1 MLCISTVKH
10 AFSPRTSIGCL
21 SLENSEIEKLKKKYL
36 RPPNQMGLARL
47 KTFVLENSPAWLV
60 VALMR
65 RFITKSD
72 YQSKRESVA
81 FFRRANM
88 AYGAH
93 RQRRSVRLLRVAFGL
108 LGAELSKDYSR
119 LIIGAT
125 NQTQRDASRR
135 SALSG
140 EILEATKALPIGRTD
155 ATGWYQLSR
164 GLFSVGY
171 FRAAWVA
178 RENSIDRTID
188 EGKSNWRSSTSFKRC
203 VEAYLERRDLSTA
216 EVLLSKAS
224 NYLTEINI
232 CDLSDYL
239 NLLLHKDKLPFLDP
253 NSSNFEAEEFF
264 GKLIYGKSVAL
275 VGPGRPAGLYGDE
288 IDSADTVVRIKYV
301 GPEHLPSREFHG
313 SRCDINYFGDS
324 ELNALRQNLSVH
336 EWLAYFSNV
345 KMFLTSRTVS
355 GKSGSFLTLNMY
367 STGSPYRTNSYAGV
381 RTLFTLC
388 RYKPTKLKLYGLNF
402 YADNIDYS
410 DENQRFLEKSAKNL
424 GHSLFDQQGIS
435 QQKSYYRSRGF
446 YNHDVVSN
454 FCFAQN
460 LYKAGLFEIEPYGAS
475 ILALTP
481 YQYVERLEEM
491 LGDW

>member
-1 MLCISTVKH
+1 
-10 AFSPRTSIGCL
+10 L

-36 RPPNQMGLARL
+36 RPPSQMGLARL

-65 RFITKSD
+65 RFVTKSV
-72 YQSKRESVA
+72 YQSKRESIT
-81 FFRRANM
+81 FFQRANV

-108 LGAELSKDYSR
+108 LGGEFSRDYSR

-125 NQTQRDASRR
+125 NQTQLDASRR

-140 EILEATKALPIGRTD
+140 EILDATKALPIDGTD

-178 RENSIDRTID
+178 RENSIELSIR
-188 EGKSNWRSSTSFKRC
+188 EG
-203 VEAYLERRDLSTA
+203 EAVGAGATAVGRAIQAHLERRNFADVEA
-216 EVLLSKAS
+216 LLAKSAGQIKDS
-224 NYLTEINI
+224 RLRDIR
-232 CDLSDYL
+232 DYL
-239 NLLLHKDKLPFLDP
+239 DMMQNKYVMQPLDP
-253 NSSNFEAEEFF
+253 NSPSFEAE
-264 GKLIYGKSVAL
+264 KLFSELITGKSVAL
-275 VGPGRPAGLYGDE
+275 VGPGSPSGHYGNE
-288 IDSADTVVRIKYV
+288 IDSADTVVRVKFIDDALLPADNAHGRRTDVAYIGGGNAIMAVKAQQLADADSVITEKLKLIISTKTSINKLGKTLVYV
-301 GPEHLPSREFHG
+301 FQPCEVLYRT
-313 SRCDINYFGDS
+313 
-324 ELNALRQNLSVH
+324 
-336 EWLAYFSNV
+336 
-345 KMFLTSRTVS
+345 TSISGMRTVS
-355 GKSGSFLTLNMY
+355 EILKKRPSAAAVFGFDFLASTQPY
-367 STGSPYRTNSYAGV
+367 SNEYVRLYENSSW
-381 RTLFTLC
+381 R
-388 RYKPTKLKLYGLNF
+388 
-402 YADNIDYS
+402 
-410 DENQRFLEKSAKNL
+410 L
-424 GHSLFDQQGIS
+424 GHANDFIQGS
-435 QQKSYYRSRGF
+435 EYVRSVRANDF
-446 YNHDVVSN
+446 SVHDFVSN

>member
-1 MLCISTVKH
+1 
-10 AFSPRTSIGCL
+10 L

-65 RFITKSD
+65 RFVTKSV
-72 YQSKRESVA
+72 YQSKRESIT
-81 FFRRANM
+81 FFQRANV

-108 LGAELSKDYSR
+108 LGDEFSRDYSR

-125 NQTQRDASRR
+125 NQTQLDASRR

-140 EILEATKALPIGRTD
+140 EILDATKALPIDGTD

-178 RENSIDRTID
+178 RENSIELSIR
-188 EGKSNWRSSTSFKRC
+188 EG
-203 VEAYLERRDLSTA
+203 EAVGAGATAVGRAIQAHLERRNFADVEA
-216 EVLLSKAS
+216 LLAKSAGQIKDS
-224 NYLTEINI
+224 RLRDIR
-232 CDLSDYL
+232 DYL
-239 NLLLHKDKLPFLDP
+239 DMMQNKYVMQPLDP
-253 NSSNFEAEEFF
+253 NSPSFEAE
-264 GKLIYGKSVAL
+264 KLFSELITGKSVAL
-275 VGPGRPAGLYGDE
+275 VGPGSPSGHYGNE
-288 IDSADTVVRIKYV
+288 IDSADTVVRVKFIDDALLPADNAHGRRTDVAYIGGGNAIMAVKAQQLADADSVITEKLKLIISTKTSINKLGKTLVYV
-301 GPEHLPSREFHG
+301 FQPCEVLYRT
-313 SRCDINYFGDS
+313 
-324 ELNALRQNLSVH
+324 
-336 EWLAYFSNV
+336 
-345 KMFLTSRTVS
+345 TSISGMRTVS
-355 GKSGSFLTLNMY
+355 EILKKRPSAAAVFGFDFLASTQPY
-367 STGSPYRTNSYAGV
+367 SNEYVRLYENSSW
-381 RTLFTLC
+381 R
-388 RYKPTKLKLYGLNF
+388 
-402 YADNIDYS
+402 
-410 DENQRFLEKSAKNL
+410 L
-424 GHSLFDQQGIS
+424 GHANDFIQGS
-435 QQKSYYRSRGF
+435 EYVRSVRANDF
-446 YNHDVVSN
+446 SVHDFVSN